1 MLLLHLIPAS
11 QVRPGLVI
19 DPAFFS
25 CRYIKKNFPGHVQVF
40 KYIALAELIAKKAF
54 VSNQFVCLLKAIKSL
69 VCTLCCPGARF
80 ELGAHS
86 KLLIWVDEED
96 I

>member
-25 CRYIKKNFPGHVQVF
+25 CRYIKKTSQVQVF
-40 KYIALAELIAKKAF
+40 KYIALAQLIAKKAF